1 MTLDEVNARTIAMDL
16 IHDLCTHMTA
26 TEKKD
31 IIKKASMYKGTCID
45 EINKLTINGYLTS
58 ISRLKSTYRN
68 LRRIT
73 K

>member
-1 MTLDEVNARTIAMDL
+1 MTQDQVNARTIAMDL
-16 IHDLCTHMTA
+16 IHDLCTDMTA

-31 IIKKASMYKGTCID
+31 IIKKASMYKGTYID
-45 EINKLTINGYLTS
+45 EINKLTINGYLPS

-68 LRRIT
+68 LRRMT